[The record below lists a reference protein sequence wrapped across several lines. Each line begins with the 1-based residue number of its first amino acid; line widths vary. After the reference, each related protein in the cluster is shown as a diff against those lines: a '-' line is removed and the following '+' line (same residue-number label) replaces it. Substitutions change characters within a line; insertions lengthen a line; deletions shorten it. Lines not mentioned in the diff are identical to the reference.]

1 MGDIINIVLDPHK
14 LRINEKLHKNIFIH
28 HIEYVMLK
36 YLSHTK
42 IDSVKLLYVI
52 IDQMNGYIEESNR
65 NKCFT
70 LLFSDES
77 KNILKKYEKLFNKI
91 RGLFRSITSKSDNY
105 DKKYMK
111 IKLIWMI
118 IYLYRKR

>member
-1 MGDIINIVLDPHK
+1 
-14 LRINEKLHKNIFIH
+14 
-28 HIEYVMLK
+28 MLK
-36 YLSHTK
+36 YLSHAK

-52 IDQMNGYIEESNR
+52 IDIQMNGYIEESNR

-91 RGLFRSITSKSDNY
+91 RDLFRSITSKSDNY

-111 IKLIWMI
+111 VKLIWMI